1 MLLGDFSNKNILVV
15 GASSGAGLELLSRLT
30 GAGARVTVWGRHEPS
45 GTDPAGYGYSPVDA
59 TRALAE
65 QNPQVPD
72 PLHGVVY
79 CPGTLNLGSFA
90 RLTEEQFLADFN
102 LNALGAVRVLQHC
115 LRSFAPTGASVVLF
129 STVAVQL
136 GLTFH
141 ASVAA
146 AKGAVEGLVRALA
159 AELAPK
165 KIRVNAVA
173 PSLTDTPLAAGLLS
187 TAEKR
192 SKADQRHPLGRIG
205 TPGDLASAVEFLLS
219 DRSGWITGQIL
230 GVDGGYG
237 SLRLQ

>member
-15 GASSGAGLELLSRLT
+15 GASTGAGRELLSRLT

-165 KIRVNAVA
+165 RIRVNAV
-173 PSLTDTPLAAGLLS
+173 
-187 TAEKR
+187 
-192 SKADQRHPLGRIG
+192 ADQRHPLGREAGPDDGSGGCEPQTDPPWTYTAILVIG
-205 TPGDLASAVEFLLS
+205 PPPSRERSPRATGPRASPRPHPQAN
-219 DRSGWITGQIL
+219 R
-230 GVDGGYG
+230 
-237 SLRLQ
+237 

>member
-1 MLLGDFSNKNILVV
+1 
-15 GASSGAGLELLSRLT
+15 
-30 GAGARVTVWGRHEPS
+30 
-45 GTDPAGYGYSPVDA
+45 
-59 TRALAE
+59 
-65 QNPQVPD
+65 
-72 PLHGVVY
+72 
-79 CPGTLNLGSFA
+79 
-90 RLTEEQFLADFN
+90 
-102 LNALGAVRVLQHC
+102 
-115 LRSFAPTGASVVLF
+115 
-129 STVAVQL
+129 VAVQL

-165 KIRVNAVA
+165 RIRVNAVA
-173 PSLTDTPLAAGLLS
+173 PSLTDTPLTAGLLS

-230 GVDGGYG
+230 AVDGGYG